1 MIRKFTLLVGMA
13 LISQLAMAQTVIWGN
28 NPGEGDF
35 DGGFNG
41 WTTAIENVDTDS
53 TWQWSP
59 DGDASI
65 GSFSAATDQIGSPTA
80 SNGAAMIHY
89 DALTTYPGAPDPV
102 FPYPDMITHLIS
114 PSIDISGAPSEF
126 IAVNFYQA
134 FRRLNPAPGVPIS
147 SVSFSN
153 DGGLNWL
160 PEGGIDCNPT
170 AAANDASTINQ
181 VNINIPTDLVDLNAP
196 LQVRF
201 SWSGD
206 FYFWAVDDVTLVV
219 RPSYELR
226 ANDFY
231 SITPNLVTP
240 EGQMFPA
247 GFLIDVENT
256 GSSSMDNVDAMF
268 RIEDAAGT
276 SVYDNTL
283 SYGTLTADSLAENQ
297 PFPGAFPNDLSQGAY
312 TGIYTV
318 SGDSTEANPD
328 DNEQSFD
335 FIISDSTF
343 SKDIGVTRGI
353 SPARANWDAGENWT
367 WAYGNHY
374 LVPNGA
380 DKFARTLSFVLDVE
394 AGTDTDITG
403 QFLFIKLY
411 EWIEEGD
418 YDGLASTTEKVE
430 LGSAIYEVQA
440 DDGLNKVIT
449 VDLRQPDGTLAAI
462 PLKDNGSYLAM
473 VEYRSNDETNTLSM
487 GGARTASY
495 GARIFQDQFT
505 DSTLTNYASVLIIG
519 DELDTGDY
527 SAIGTFG
534 ATLVPIVRLN
544 IGDEALLPSSVKLP
558 ALADNSMLISPNPAV
573 DFVNVALDL
582 EEMAKGAI
590 LEIMDI
596 NGKTYNMIDMNNVQ
610 QESKS
615 FQIEGL
621 GSGTY
626 YMRLTTEKGRIT
638 KPFQVIK

>member
-13 LISQLAMAQTVIWGN
+13 LISQLAMAQVVIWGTQE
-28 NPGEGDF
+28 GEGDF
-35 DGGFNG
+35 SGGFNG

-59 DGDASI
+59 DGDCSI
-65 GSFSAATDQIGSPTA
+65 GSFSAATDQIASPTA
-80 SNGAAMIHY
+80 SNGAALIHY

-114 PSIDISGAPSEF
+114 PAIDISGAPSEF

-147 SVSFSN
+147 SLSFSS
-153 DGGLNWL
+153 DGGLTWL
-160 PEGGIDCNPT
+160 PDGGIDCNPT
-170 AAANDASTINQ
+170 AAANDASTISQ
-181 VNINIPTDLVDLNAP
+181 VNINIPTDLVDLTQP

-206 FYFWAVDDVTLVV
+206 FYFWGIDDVTLVV
-219 RPSYELR
+219 RPPYELR

-240 EGQMFPA
+240 EGQMFPS

-256 GSSSMDNVDAMF
+256 GSTEMDNVDATF
-268 RIEDAAGT
+268 TITDGGGVN
-276 SVYDNTL
+276 VYENTL
-283 SYGTLTADSLAENQ
+283 NYGTLTADSLAENQ
-297 PFPGAFPNDLSQGAY
+297 PFPGVFPNDLPVGGY
-312 TGIYTV
+312 TGTYTV
-318 SGDSTEANPD
+318 SGDSTEANPN
-328 DNEQSFD
+328 DNSQSFD
-335 FIISDSTF
+335 FIVSDSTF
-343 SKDIGVTRGI
+343 SKDVGATRGI
-353 SPARANWDAGENWT
+353 SPARANWDTGENWT

-374 LVPNGA
+374 LVPNGEG
-380 DKFARTLSFVLDVE
+380 KFARTLSFVLDVDP
-394 AGTDTDITG
+394 GTDTDISDE
-403 QFLFIKLY
+403 FIFIKLY
-411 EWIEEGD
+411 EWNEEAD

-430 LGSAIYEVQA
+430 LGSAIYQVQA
-440 DDGLNKVIT
+440 DDDLTKLIT
-449 VDLRQPDGTLAAI
+449 VDLRQPDGSLEAI
-462 PLKDNGSYLAM
+462 PLKDNGAYLAM
-473 VEYRSNDETNTLSM
+473 VEYRSNDDMTTLSM
-487 GGARTASY
+487 GGARTANY

-527 SAIGTFG
+527 SAVQTFG
-534 ATLVPIVRLN
+534 SSLVPIVRMN
-544 IGDEALLPSSVKLP
+544 IGDEALIPSSVKLP
-558 ALADNSMLISPNPAV
+558 TLADNSMLISPNPAV

-590 LEIMDI
+590 LEVLDM

-610 QESKS
+610 QESQS
-615 FQIEGL
+615 FQIESL
-621 GSGTY
+621 SSGTY
-626 YMRLTTEKGRIT
+626 YIRLTTENGRIT